1 MVPAPLC
8 SLVPALS
15 HVRVTGC
22 ASFPGTLWPQPRVQ
36 TQTRPLGA
44 GPWPTLDH
52 EVLKAHLSREAHGE
66 ERVGTEPLQAPTL
79 WRQCP
84 RTLCPRVG
92 RGTAVFI
99 TKSRMWVTGG
109 SIGGKDGDNLSDKI
123 KTAQSLEHPS
133 GSRVSRRGR
142 KPELQGALWLGPQV
156 ADSGVGQQGFKLPR
170 EGDCSGQSPRDPSLQ
185 PY

>member
-1 MVPAPLC
+1 M
-8 SLVPALS
+8 
-15 HVRVTGC
+15 
-22 ASFPGTLWPQPRVQ
+22 
-36 TQTRPLGA
+36 
-44 GPWPTLDH
+44 
-52 EVLKAHLSREAHGE
+52 
-66 ERVGTEPLQAPTL
+66 
-79 WRQCP
+79 
-84 RTLCPRVG
+84 
-92 RGTAVFI
+92 FI